1 MSVLIMWAKFRPQL
15 ESFSLECTLK
25 KKKKKKDTLI
35 EVPLIETERERTTL
49 CYVSVIRAQRL
60 KV

>member
-1 MSVLIMWAKFRPQL
+1 MSVLIMWAKFRHQL
-15 ESFSLECTLK
+15 EGFSLECTL

-49 CYVSVIRAQRL
+49 CYVSVIIAQRL

>member
-1 MSVLIMWAKFRPQL
+1 MSVLIVWAKFRHQL
-15 ESFSLECTLK
+15 ESFSLECTL
-25 KKKKKKDTLI
+25 KKKKKDTLI

-49 CYVSVIRAQRL
+49 CYVSVIIAQRL

>member
-1 MSVLIMWAKFRPQL
+1 MSVLIMWAKFRHQL

-25 KKKKKKDTLI
+25 IKKKKDTLI
-35 EVPLIETERERTTL
+35 EVPLIETERERTTV
-49 CYVSVIRAQRL
+49 CYVSVTIAQRL

>member
-15 ESFSLECTLK
+15 ESFSLECTL

>member
-25 KKKKKKDTLI
+25 KKKKRHLNLSAINRDRKGEDNT
-35 EVPLIETERERTTL
+35 VL
-49 CYVSVIRAQRL
+49 CL
-60 KV
+60 CH

>member
-1 MSVLIMWAKFRPQL
+1 MSVLIMWAKFRHQL
-15 ESFSLECTLK
+15 ESFSLECTL

-35 EVPLIETERERTTL
+35 EVPLIETERERTTV
-49 CYVSVIRAQRL
+49 CYVSVIIAQRL

>member
-1 MSVLIMWAKFRPQL
+1 MSVLIMWAKFRHQL
-15 ESFSLECTLK
+15 ESFSLECTL

-49 CYVSVIRAQRL
+49 CYVSVIIAQRL

>member
-1 MSVLIMWAKFRPQL
+1 MWAKFRHQL
-15 ESFSLECTLK
+15 ESFSLECTL
-25 KKKKKKDTLI
+25 KKKKKDTLI

-49 CYVSVIRAQRL
+49 CYVSVIIAQRL